1 MVSYIL
7 RRILS
12 TLPVMAIV
20 ALFVFS
26 LLYIAPGDPAVV
38 IAGDQASP
46 ADVERIR
53 QSLGLDRPF
62 LVQFGTW
69 VWHILHGDLG
79 TSIFTSLPV
88 SALIAQRIE
97 PTLSLMVITL
107 ILTILIAVP
116 LGVVA
121 AWKAGSWVDRT
132 IMGFAVF
139 GFSVPVFV
147 VGYVLAYVFALELE
161 WLPVQG
167 YTPLA
172 QGFWP
177 WLQNLILPSVALGC
191 VYIALIARITRASM
205 LEVLQQDYIRTARAK
220 GLGQRSILFIH
231 ALKNAAVPIVTVI
244 GIGIALLIGGA
255 VVTESVFAI
264 PGLGRLTVDAILR
277 RDYPVIQ
284 GIVLMF
290 SFLYTL
296 VNLMVTSPTPWST
309 RGSAIDRLDHQHGAG
324 AAGSCRRTASAGSAA
339 PGGNPARCPRLPA
352 QPSDRRDRRRIA
364 ALPRVGRD
372 LRALSWDRRP
382 DRTRA
387 RQAHAGALRGLLVRL
402 RHARARHLFTRALR
416 GTGLAHRRPF
426 GGGTGLARRS
436 RHRPRLGFCAVG
448 GQHPDAVHGRADVA
462 TADPV

>member
-12 TLPVMAIV
+12 TLPVMGIV

-26 LLYIAPGDPAVV
+26 LLYIAPGDPAAV

-53 QSLGLDRPF
+53 QGLGLDRPF

-69 VWHILHGDLG
+69 LWHILHGDLG
-79 TSIFTSLPV
+79 TSIFSNLPV
-88 SALIAQRIE
+88 AAMIAQRIE
-97 PTLSLMVITL
+97 PTFSLMAITL
-107 ILTILIAVP
+107 VLTILVAVP

-132 IMGFAVF
+132 IMAFAVF
-139 GFSVPVFV
+139 AFSLPVFV
-147 VGYVLAYVFALELE
+147 VGYVLAYVFALQFE

-172 QGFWP
+172 RGFWP
-177 WLQNLILPSVALGC
+177 WLQNLILPALALGS

-205 LEVLQQDYIRTARAK
+205 LEVLQQDYVRTARAK
-220 GLGQRSILFIH
+220 GLGQRNILFVH

-264 PGLGRLTVDAILR
+264 PGLGRLTIDAILR

-284 GIVLMF
+284 GIVLLF
-290 SFLYTL
+290 SFLYVL
-296 VNLMVTSPTPWST
+296 VNLMVDVTYTLV
-309 RGSAIDRLDHQHGAG
+309 D
-324 AAGSCRRTASAGSAA
+324 
-339 PGGNPARCPRLPA
+339 PRI
-352 QPSDRRDRRRIA
+352 RY
-364 ALPRVGRD
+364 
-372 LRALSWDRRP
+372 
-382 DRTRA
+382 
-387 RQAHAGALRGLLVRL
+387 
-402 RHARARHLFTRALR
+402 
-416 GTGLAHRRPF
+416 
-426 GGGTGLARRS
+426 
-436 RHRPRLGFCAVG
+436 
-448 GQHPDAVHGRADVA
+448 
-462 TADPV
+462 

>member
-7 RRILS
+7 RRIVA
-12 TLPVMAIV
+12 TVPVMAIV

-26 LLYIAPGDPAVV
+26 LLYIAPGDPAAV

-53 QSLGLDRPF
+53 ENLGLDRPF

-69 VWHILHGDLG
+69 VWRILHGDLG
-79 TSIFTSLPV
+79 TSIFTNLPV
-88 SALIAQRIE
+88 ASLIVQRIE
-97 PTLSLMVITL
+97 PTLSLMALTL
-107 ILTILIAVP
+107 CLTIIVAVP

-121 AWKAGSWVDRT
+121 AWKAGSFVDRA
-132 IMGFAVF
+132 IMAFAVF
-139 GFSVPVFV
+139 AFSLPVFV
-147 VGYVLAYVFALELE
+147 GGYLLAYVFAVEFE

-177 WLQNLILPSVALGC
+177 WLENLILPAVALGR

-220 GLGQRSILFIH
+220 GLGQRSILFVH

-244 GIGIALLIGGA
+244 GLGVALLIGGA

-284 GIVLMF
+284 GIVLLF
-290 SFLYTL
+290 SFVYVL
-296 VNLMVTSPTPWST
+296 VNLL
-309 RGSAIDRLDHQHGAG
+309 IDLLYTVLD
-324 AAGSCRRTASAGSAA
+324 
-339 PGGNPARCPRLPA
+339 PRI
-352 QPSDRRDRRRIA
+352 RY
-364 ALPRVGRD
+364 
-372 LRALSWDRRP
+372 
-382 DRTRA
+382 
-387 RQAHAGALRGLLVRL
+387 
-402 RHARARHLFTRALR
+402 
-416 GTGLAHRRPF
+416 
-426 GGGTGLARRS
+426 
-436 RHRPRLGFCAVG
+436 
-448 GQHPDAVHGRADVA
+448 
-462 TADPV
+462 

>member
-1 MVSYIL
+1 MLSYIL
-7 RRILS
+7 RRILA

-26 LLYIAPGDPAVV
+26 LLYIAPGDPAAV

-69 VWHILHGDLG
+69 LWHILHFDLG
-79 TSIFTSLPV
+79 TSIFTSLSV
-88 SALIAQRIE
+88 SEMIAQRIE
-97 PTLSLMVITL
+97 PTLSLMMITL
-107 ILTILIAVP
+107 ILTIVIAVP

-132 IMGFAVF
+132 IMAFAVF
-139 GFSVPVFV
+139 GFSLPVFV

-167 YTPLA
+167 YTPIA
-172 QGFWP
+172 AGFWP
-177 WLQNLILPSVALGC
+177 WLQNLILPAVALGG

-220 GLGQRSILFIH
+220 GVGQSGILFLH
-231 ALKNAAVPIVTVI
+231 ALKNASVPIVTVI

-284 GIVLMF
+284 GIVLLF
-290 SFLYTL
+290 SFLYVL
-296 VNLMVTSPTPWST
+296 INLL
-309 RGSAIDRLDHQHGAG
+309 IDLLYTVLD
-324 AAGSCRRTASAGSAA
+324 
-339 PGGNPARCPRLPA
+339 PRI
-352 QPSDRRDRRRIA
+352 RY
-364 ALPRVGRD
+364 
-372 LRALSWDRRP
+372 
-382 DRTRA
+382 
-387 RQAHAGALRGLLVRL
+387 
-402 RHARARHLFTRALR
+402 
-416 GTGLAHRRPF
+416 
-426 GGGTGLARRS
+426 
-436 RHRPRLGFCAVG
+436 
-448 GQHPDAVHGRADVA
+448 
-462 TADPV
+462 

>member
-1 MVSYIL
+1 MVSYVL

-12 TLPVMAIV
+12 TIPVMAIV

-79 TSIFTSLPV
+79 TSIFTSLSV
-88 SALIAQRIE
+88 SSMIAQRIE
-97 PTLSLMVITL
+97 PTLSLMMITL

-121 AWKAGSWVDRT
+121 AWKAGSWVDRA
-132 IMGFAVF
+132 IMTFAVF
-139 GFSVPVFV
+139 GFSLPVFV
-147 VGYVLAYVFALELE
+147 VGYVLAYVFALEFQ

-167 YTPLA
+167 YTPLSE
-172 QGFWP
+172 GVWP
-177 WLQNLILPSVALGC
+177 WLQNLILPSIALGC
-191 VYIALIARITRASM
+191 VYVALIARITRASM
-205 LEVLQQDYIRTARAK
+205 LEVLQQDYVRTARAK
-220 GLGQRSILFIH
+220 GLGQRGILFVH

-264 PGLGRLTVDAILR
+264 PGLGRLTIDAILR

-284 GIVLMF
+284 GIVLLF
-290 SFLYTL
+290 SFLYVL
-296 VNLMVTSPTPWST
+296 VNLLVDVVYTLV
-309 RGSAIDRLDHQHGAG
+309 D
-324 AAGSCRRTASAGSAA
+324 
-339 PGGNPARCPRLPA
+339 PRI
-352 QPSDRRDRRRIA
+352 RY
-364 ALPRVGRD
+364 
-372 LRALSWDRRP
+372 
-382 DRTRA
+382 
-387 RQAHAGALRGLLVRL
+387 
-402 RHARARHLFTRALR
+402 
-416 GTGLAHRRPF
+416 
-426 GGGTGLARRS
+426 
-436 RHRPRLGFCAVG
+436 
-448 GQHPDAVHGRADVA
+448 
-462 TADPV
+462 